1 MSNLVRVVAV
11 VVDTRIATFYKEDGE
26 KIVLL
31 QGDPRLRGILEY
43 AAPLIDQNQVVEI
56 DFSSE
61 NSWKKFEDTSNGT
74 VRLFRVAKKFL
85 ANLFTKDETPT
96 EVAPTSLGNIPGEG
110 LTKEPV
116 PAPTPKQDSKAVI
129 EQIMANAEPVSS
141 ASFEET
147 GVAPQRTV
155 AEENGHTPNDQ
166 AVNGK
171 SAHSDSYDHTIVAVT
186 KTGKIIPGVEQ
197 IKSQFANAAKSGST
211 NGLEIFLERIGKVI
225 EKRKHTVEDLLRFL
239 ERGDLPIADD
249 GTIVIY
255 KKLKSTSEEGIFVDV
270 HSGNVKQ
277 KVGSYVHMDPS
288 LVDPN
293 RRNECSNGLHVARR
307 GYIKNFSGDILVLA
321 KVAPEDVIAVPD
333 YDANKM
339 RVCGY
344 HIIAQLD
351 ATQFRAI
358 NANQS
363 LANAENGVNLV
374 TDAIRGNHIG
384 IIQHVKIGG
393 HKGTKLEITDLVETP
408 KQAKKAAVK
417 EVKRQAEPVV
427 EAKPLDSE
435 KGEQDTP
442 VNPKDVLAKSKDP
455 SKTLVEEKKVYT
467 QAETVQALWTK
478 ALTGDTNAA
487 KQLMAIK
494 KKAKKSWKVL
504 GLPENAS
511 DTLKPLIDQ
520 TVSH

>member
-1 MSNLVRVVAV
+1 MSNLVRVVAI
-11 VVDTRIATFYKEDGE
+11 VVDTRIATFYMEDGE

-56 DFSSE
+56 DFSYE
-61 NSWKKFEDTSNGT
+61 NSWKNFEDTTNGA

-85 ANLFTKDETPT
+85 ANLFTKDE
-96 EVAPTSLGNIPGEG
+96 VAPTSLGHIPGEG
-110 LTKEPV
+110 LAGET
-116 PAPTPKQDSKAVI
+116 APKQDSKAVI
-129 EQIMANAEPVSS
+129 DQIKANAEPVSNITFNES
-141 ASFEET
+141 

-155 AEENGHTPNDQ
+155 AEENGYTPNNQ

-171 SAHSDSYDHTIVAVT
+171 CAHSDSYDHTIVAVT
-186 KTGKIIPGVEQ
+186 KSGKIIPGVEQ

-211 NGLEIFLERIGKVI
+211 KGLEIFLERIGKVI
-225 EKRKHTVEDLLRFL
+225 EKRKHTVEDLLRFM

-255 KKLKSTSEEGIFVDV
+255 KKLRSTSEEGIFVDV

-307 GYIKNFSGDILVLA
+307 GYIKRFSGDILVLA

-374 TDAIRGNHIG
+374 TDAIRGKHIG
-384 IIQHVKIGG
+384 ITQHVKIGG
-393 HKGTKLEITDLVETP
+393 HKGTKLEITDLEETP
-408 KQAKKAAVK
+408 KQVKKAAIK
-417 EVKRQAEPVV
+417 EMKRQAEPVV

-442 VNPKDVLAKSKDP
+442 VNPMDVLAKSKDP

-478 ALTGDTNAA
+478 ALTGDRDAA
-487 KQLMAIK
+487 KQLLAIK

-520 TVSH
+520 SVSH